1 MRHYFAPLEGITDS
15 IYRKLHH
22 KYFPGLD
29 RYYMPFFS
37 PTIHRQLTSREDR
50 ELPYA
55 DSVGFEAVPQI
66 MTKVPEDFLW
76 AAQQC
81 LDRGYKEVNINLGCP
96 SGTVVSKGKGAG
108 MLRDPDALDR
118 FLDEIFSAAP
128 LPVSVKT
135 RIGISEPEELPRL
148 LEIYNR
154 YPICELTVHPRVRKA
169 FYNGSVDMDAF
180 AYCYENSNAP
190 LCYNGNVTSKEDIAR
205 LQEQFPKLESVML
218 GRALVGDPAMLS
230 SKTSD
235 IDTLQAFTDALLE
248 EYIREFGGARNAMF
262 RLKENWRFIL
272 CMFDDNQ
279 KLRKKLLKTTDVQEF
294 RSITNQILH
303 TLPLRGSLAP
313 DWDL

>member
-15 IYRKLHH
+15 IYRRLHH
-22 KYFPGLD
+22 RFFPGID

-37 PTIHRQLTSREDR
+37 PTVHRSLTPREDR

-55 DSVGFEAVPQI
+55 DRVDFEAVPQI

-108 MLRDPDALDR
+108 MLTDPDQLDR
-118 FLDEIFSAAP
+118 FLDAIYEKAP

-135 RIGISEPEELPRL
+135 RLGIKDPIEFPAL
-148 LEIYNR
+148 LDVFNR
-154 YPICELTVHPRVRKA
+154 YPICELTLHPRVRKA

-180 AYCYENSNAP
+180 TYCYENSKAP
-190 LCYNGNVTSKEDIAR
+190 LCYNGNLTSREAISR
-205 LQEQFPKLESVML
+205 LEAKYPKLEAVML

-230 SKTSD
+230 DKVSD
-235 IDTLQAFTDALLE
+235 IETLQAFCDALLE
-248 EYIREFGGARNAMF
+248 EYICEFGGARNAMF

-272 CMFDDNQ
+272 CMFDNNQ
-279 KLRKKLLKTTDVQEF
+279 KLRKRLLKTTDVQEF
-294 RSITNQILH
+294 RSITSEILH
-303 TLPLRGSLAP
+303 TLPLRPQLQP

>member
-1 MRHYFAPLEGITDS
+1 
-15 IYRKLHH
+15 
-22 KYFPGLD
+22 
-29 RYYMPFFS
+29 
-37 PTIHRQLTSREDR
+37 
-50 ELPYA
+50 
-55 DSVGFEAVPQI
+55 
-66 MTKVPEDFLW
+66 
-76 AAQQC
+76 
-81 LDRGYKEVNINLGCP
+81 
-96 SGTVVSKGKGAG
+96 
-108 MLRDPDALDR
+108 
-118 FLDEIFSAAP
+118 
-128 LPVSVKT
+128 
-135 RIGISEPEELPRL
+135 
-148 LEIYNR
+148 
-154 YPICELTVHPRVRKA
+154 
-169 FYNGSVDMDAF
+169 MDAF

-205 LQEQFPKLESVML
+205 LQKQFPKLESVML